1 MDLNLYICKYV
12 LEEVMYLKLD
22 LKCLKL
28 EFKVGILCIF
38 QSRFVNL
45 SLNDFS
51 LKFRF

>member
-1 MDLNLYICKYV
+1 MNLKFVYLYYV

-38 QSRFVNL
+38 QSRIIN
-45 SLNDFS
+45 
-51 LKFRF
+51 